1 MKLLVCFGP
10 LFKRNED
17 KKRLQQTRA
26 LYAISFKSK
35 AAHVGDGVEEDAAAD
50 ESIRKKHAVRK
61 KSGSLDP
68 AIVMQLE
75 SQLGD
80 GWLMHGGYILL
91 YIS

>member
-1 MKLLVCFGP
+1 MKLLICFGP

-17 KKRLQQTRA
+17 RKRLQQTRA

-35 AAHVGDGVEEDAAAD
+35 AAHVGDGVEEDAAAAD

-80 GWLMHGGYILL
+80 A
-91 YIS
+91 